1 MVDFYFFKNR
11 DRHVVKVATEIKK
24 LWARVGEGDK
34 ELFFL
39 VTKNEQYVTLI
50 WRRPGSDV
58 VEPVPNLLCSSL
70 HFKQIEN
77 DDPVL
82 RTRPLDDM
90 AGDFRDAGVGQAWRL
105 DKEIG
110 LMPAESCNVETALMR
125 CV

>member
-1 MVDFYFFKNR
+1 MADFYFFKNR
-11 DRHVVKVATEIKK
+11 DRHVVKVAAEIKK
-24 LWARVGEGDK
+24 MWTRLGEGDK
-34 ELFFL
+34 ELYFL
-39 VTKNEQYVTLI
+39 MSKNREYVTLI

-77 DDPVL
+77 DDPFL

-90 AGDFRDAGVGQAWRL
+90 TGDFKNAGVGWAWRQ

-110 LMPAESCNVETALMR
+110 LLPAGSCRAETAMMIRL
-125 CV
+125 